1 MDGAIEEGLYLAN
14 STMFPG
20 AENHLWPNI
29 ASTKEAFRLFAGGS
43 TSLSIRVVNG
53 FVYAIISKIQ
63 GKIWILSAQIENFED
78 QMDDWKVEKFWSN
91 YIIQLM

>member
-29 ASTKEAFRLFAGGS
+29 ALTKEAFRLFAGGS
-43 TSLSIRVVNG
+43 TSLSISVANG
-53 FVYAIISKIQ
+53 LDYAKISKIQ
-63 GKIWILSAQIENFED
+63 GKIWILLVQIGKFEE
-78 QMDDWKVEKFWSN
+78 QMDDWK
-91 YIIQLM
+91 ILI